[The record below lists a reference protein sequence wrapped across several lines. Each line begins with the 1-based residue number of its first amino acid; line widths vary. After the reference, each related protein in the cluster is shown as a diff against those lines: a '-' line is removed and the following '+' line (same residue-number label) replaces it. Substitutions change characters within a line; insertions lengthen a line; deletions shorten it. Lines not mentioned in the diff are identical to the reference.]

1 MMDDRF
7 IWPCLNKANEI
18 AQIIETVEDKHA
30 SMIEGDLA
38 ELKITINLV
47 RSTLVPFLTSPV
59 NDVAFDVCVQGVKH
73 TVDQIRKLM
82 DQLDAVVPTP
92 EWLNRKI
99 ALYKLDFLLKQKL
112 DQFSTLFPQDG
123 PSKGAN
129 MILDPDAREFWKTS
143 FGEKMLLVP
152 WSTFFHAL
160 ESKLNTSLT
169 ADEAPFKA
177 HLDFTLDGFVTPFE
191 FNTFLEWFGPLKNS
205 HKRLLQP
212 LKAGMLSGFIP
223 AIEANELL
231 KNKPAGT
238 YLIRYSKT
246 HPGSFAVTF
255 VYKRSKIKH
264 CLLHSVPPAGVTL
277 KNPPQVYPSL
287 MDFAQAHA
295 SKLRQ
300 PVGTQWSQDAS
311 GAQLPSML
319 PSLPEEAGAGRAQ
332 SGFSEL
338 GAKSEGDP
346 DLCSVCMDRKIQ
358 TVFLECGHLACCKE
372 CSKRLRDCPIC
383 RRPISRVVLIYRA

>member
-143 FGEKMLLVP
+143 FGEKVP
-152 WSTFFHAL
+152 LNLNNLNQMKCISFNLGRVPISFILWSL
-160 ESKLNTSLT
+160 
-169 ADEAPFKA
+169 
-177 HLDFTLDGFVTPFE
+177 
-191 FNTFLEWFGPLKNS
+191 
-205 HKRLLQP
+205 
-212 LKAGMLSGFIP
+212 
-223 AIEANELL
+223 
-231 KNKPAGT
+231 
-238 YLIRYSKT
+238 
-246 HPGSFAVTF
+246 
-255 VYKRSKIKH
+255 
-264 CLLHSVPPAGVTL
+264 
-277 KNPPQVYPSL
+277 PS
-287 MDFAQAHA
+287 AAA
-295 SKLRQ
+295 
-300 PVGTQWSQDAS
+300 DAS
-311 GAQLPSML
+311 GAVEHVLPRAREQAQHVIDGGRGAIQGPPRYL
-319 PSLPEEAGAGRAQ
+319 PLPCDERTFGWRHTN
-332 SGFSEL
+332 F
-338 GAKSEGDP
+338 
-346 DLCSVCMDRKIQ
+346 V
-358 TVFLECGHLACCKE
+358 
-372 CSKRLRDCPIC
+372 
-383 RRPISRVVLIYRA
+383 